1 MSHYRNIKAATAE
14 VVGVR
19 LVKKA
24 STARAH
30 EAIRD
35 LIVANPT
42 HSYQQLAALL
52 GCSRWLVYRV
62 AAEFGVRRSR
72 GAGSPSRRKDGIWRG
87 DAASLAADFD
97 VSEDEA
103 HSVLSELCDR
113 RLIERVYSQ
122 TCVIVNWRERDDSD
136 GPSETF

>member
-1 MSHYRNIKAATAE
+1 M
-14 VVGVR
+14 
-19 LVKKA
+19 
-24 STARAH
+24 
-30 EAIRD
+30 
-35 LIVANPT
+35 
-42 HSYQQLAALL
+42 
-52 GCSRWLVYRV
+52 
-62 AAEFGVRRSR
+62 RRTNYFNWEQAFHFIWQS
-72 GAGSPSRRKDGIWRG
+72 ADEDGIWRG

-122 TCVIVNWRERDDSD
+122 TYVIVNWRERDDSD